1 MFQWLLLK
9 ENALSA
15 AENTVWKES
24 ALRII
29 LVSGLLLE
37 VGIGLLSAIDAV
49 KVGAYYII
57 PVVVGFFVALLLGV
71 VASVRRPVIGS
82 AILIATIYA
91 AAFCIVYFINDAEI
105 AKYGIMFVYTA
116 PLIGRI
122 FFGSRLAL
130 VLMTINFFP
139 FMLLLRNEPLP
150 VYPGIDAPLA
160 NAHAYIQS
168 LLFLFFNICVP
179 LGVFRLLHA
188 LDASIRRHRAAS
200 SELASSHAQYQ
211 EIFENAGGAIVL
223 CDVHGRI
230 LKANTLADN
239 LIGRDPE
246 KSAQSGRDANLFEL
260 LEHKCRSKAEKAAD
274 VLALKCGQEFAAKDG
289 RLIAIENI
297 STTSEQ
303 HYIVL
308 LRDISQQRRI
318 EEALD
323 RSKERETFLSSHDQ
337 LTQLPNRDLLQ
348 RQLEEL
354 MQAMSPRRQLALVV
368 IRLDSIKYVND
379 ALGSAAGDALIVAFA
394 DALQGLLPEGSLIA
408 RLRSVVF
415 SFTVET
421 SHASRDAIP
430 QIEHIRRSLPEELLV
445 GGERQPVQ
453 VSMAMAFSRPGETSA
468 DELIQRGK
476 LALDTARRS
485 GTQDVTVFD
494 DEAAASIRRR
504 LSIEQSI
511 LMALRENEL
520 RLVYQPKVTQDGDI
534 VGLEALIR
542 WRSPTLGDVSPAEFI
557 PVAEASGAIHFITAF
572 VVDQVCAYIRQ
583 TLDSGR
589 RCLPVAINLS
599 AIDIVR
605 ADLLDLV
612 NAACQ
617 KYRISPDRLE
627 FEITETGLV
636 GNENLA
642 ISHLEALNAQGYGIT
657 IDDFGTG
664 YSSLQKLSRFPT
676 KSIKI
681 DQSFVAQIGISEKS
695 ELIIRAVVSLAKIL
709 SCTTVAEGV
718 ETLVQ
723 EKFLKAIGCQFF
735 QGFYYY
741 PPMEFQQVNQ
751 LLKGR

>member
-9 ENALSA
+9 ENSLSA

-37 VGIGLLSAIDAV
+37 FCIGVLSVIDAF
-49 KVGAYYII
+49 KVGAYYILL
-57 PVVVGFFVALLLGV
+57 VVLGFFVALSLAV
-71 VASVRRPVIGS
+71 YASVRRPVIGS

-91 AAFCIVYFINDAEI
+91 AAFCIVYFIHDLEI
-105 AKYGIMFVYTA
+105 AKLGIMFVYTA

-122 FFGSRLAL
+122 FFGSRVAL
-130 VLMTINFFP
+130 MLMTVNIFP
-139 FMLLLRNEPLP
+139 FMLLVRNEPLP
-150 VYPGIDAPLA
+150 SYPDLGPPLA
-160 NAHAYIQS
+160 NANAYIQS

-188 LDASIRRHRAAS
+188 LDAAIKRHRAAS
-200 SELASSHAQYQ
+200 MELQSSHAQYQ

-223 CDVHGRI
+223 CDAQARI

-239 LIGRDPE
+239 LIGRTGG
-246 KSAQSGRDANLFEL
+246 KSGKAANLFAL
-260 LEHKCRSKAEKAAD
+260 LEHKCRNKTEKAAD
-274 VLALKCGQEFAAKDG
+274 ILDLKRGQEFETKDG

-297 STTSEQ
+297 SPTSAR

-308 LRDISQQRRI
+308 LRDISQMRRI
-318 EEALD
+318 QEALD
-323 RSKERETFLSSHDQ
+323 RSKARETFLSSHDQ
-337 LTQLPNRDLLQ
+337 LTQLPNRDLLCQ
-348 RQLEEL
+348 QLEER
-354 MQAMSPRRQLALVV
+354 MSAMSPRRQLALIV

-394 DALQGLLPEGSLIA
+394 DALKRLLPGSSLIA

-415 SFTVET
+415 SFTIENAD
-421 SHASRDAIP
+421 ASGDAIP
-430 QIEHIRRSLPEELLV
+430 QIEHIRRSLPEEIIL
-445 GGERQPVQ
+445 GEEKHPVQ
-453 VSMAMAFSRPGETSA
+453 ISMAVAFSRPGEIGG

-476 LALDTARRS
+476 MALDTARKS
-485 GTQDVTVFD
+485 GTQDVAVFD
-494 DEAAASIRRR
+494 DEAAAQIRRR
-504 LSIEQSI
+504 LNIEQAI
-511 LMALRENEL
+511 VMALRENEL
-520 RLVYQPKVTQDGDI
+520 RLVYQPKVTHDGDI

-542 WRSPTLGDVSPAEFI
+542 WRSPTLGDVPPAEFI
-557 PVAEASGAIHFITAF
+557 PVAESSGAIHFITAF
-572 VVDQVCAYIRQ
+572 VVDKVCAYIRQ
-583 TLDSGR
+583 TLDAGR
-589 RCLPVAINLS
+589 RCLPIAINLS

-605 ADLLDLV
+605 TDLLDLV
-612 NAACQ
+612 NACCQ
-617 KYRISPDRLE
+617 KYRISSDYLE

-642 ISHLEALNAQGYGIT
+642 IRHLEALNAKGYGIT

>member
-29 LVSGLLLE
+29 LMSGLLLE
-37 VGIGLLSAIDAV
+37 CGIGLLSAIDAF

-57 PVVVGFFVALLLGV
+57 IVVVGFFIALLLGV
-71 VASVRRPVIGS
+71 LASLRRPVIGS

-91 AAFCIVYFINDAEI
+91 AAFCIVYFINNVEI

-122 FFGSRLAL
+122 FFGSRVAL
-130 VLMTINFFP
+130 ILMTINVFP

-150 VYPGIDAPLA
+150 VYPGINVPLA

-188 LDASIRRHRAAS
+188 LDASIRRHRAAT
-200 SELASSHAQYQ
+200 SELQSSHAQYQ

-223 CDVHGRI
+223 CDAQGRI

-239 LIGRDPE
+239 LIGRQPGTSDQP
-246 KSAQSGRDANLFEL
+246 ANLFEL
-260 LEHKCRSKAEKAAD
+260 LEHKCRSDAEKAAD
-274 VLALKCGQEFAAKDG
+274 IPALKRGQEFAAKDG

-297 STTSEQ
+297 SITSER

-348 RQLEEL
+348 RQLEER
-354 MQAMSPRRQLALVV
+354 MRAMSPRRQLALVV

-379 ALGSAAGDALIVAFA
+379 AHGSAAGDALIVAFA
-394 DALQGLLPEGSLIA
+394 DVLRGLLPHGGLIA

-415 SFTVET
+415 SFTIET
-421 SHASRDAIP
+421 SHASRDVIP
-430 QIEHIRRSLPEELLV
+430 QIEHIRRSLPEELPA
-445 GGERQPVQ
+445 GGGRHPVQ
-453 VSMAMAFSRPGETSA
+453 VSMAMAFSRPGETSG

-476 LALDTARRS
+476 LALDSARRS
-485 GTQDVTVFD
+485 GTQDITVFD
-494 DEAAASIRRR
+494 DEAAALIRRR

-511 LMALRENEL
+511 VMALRENEL
-520 RLVYQPKVTQDGDI
+520 RLVYQPKVTQDGEI

-572 VVDQVCAYIRQ
+572 VVDKVCAYIRQ
-583 TLDSGR
+583 TLDSER
-589 RCLPVAINLS
+589 RCLPIAINLS

-612 NAACQ
+612 NASCQ
-617 KYRISPDRLE
+617 KYRVSSDHLE

-642 ISHLEALNAQGYGIT
+642 ISHLEALNAKGYGIT

>member
-37 VGIGLLSAIDAV
+37 FGIGLLSAMDAI

-57 PVVVGFFVALLLGV
+57 AVVVGFFVALSLGV
-71 VASVRRPVIGS
+71 YASIRRPVLGS

-91 AAFCIVYFINDAEI
+91 AAFCIVYFIKDDEI
-105 AKYGIMFVYTA
+105 AKFGIMFVYTA

-122 FFGSRLAL
+122 FFGSRVAL
-130 VLMTINFFP
+130 VLMAVNVFP
-139 FMLLLRNEPLP
+139 FMLLVRNEPLP
-150 VYPGIDAPLA
+150 SYPGLAAPLA

-188 LDASIRRHRAAS
+188 LDAAIRRHRAAS
-200 SELASSHAQYQ
+200 IELESSHAQYQ
-211 EIFENAGGAIVL
+211 EIFENAGGAILL
-223 CDVHGRI
+223 CDAQARI
-230 LKANTLADN
+230 LKANSPADA
-239 LIGRDPE
+239 LIGRQDQ
-246 KSAQSGRDANLFEL
+246 KNASLFTL
-260 LEHKCRSKAEKAAD
+260 LAHKCKDKAEKAAAD
-274 VLALKCGQEFAAKDG
+274 IHSLKAGQEFETREG
-289 RLIAIENI
+289 RLIVIENI
-297 STTSEQ
+297 SPTTAS
-303 HYIVL
+303 HFIVL
-308 LRDISQQRRI
+308 LRDISQIRRI
-318 EEALD
+318 QEALV
-323 RSKERETFLSSHDQ
+323 RSKQRESFLASHDQ
-337 LTQLPNRDLLQ
+337 LTQLPNRDLL
-348 RQLEEL
+348 RQQLGQT
-354 MQAMSPRRQLALVV
+354 MANMSSHRQLALVV

-379 ALGSAAGDALIVAFA
+379 AHGSLTGDELIVGFA
-394 DALQGLLPEGSLIA
+394 RALQRLLPDGSLYA

-415 SFTVET
+415 SFTIEG
-421 SHASRDAIP
+421 SYGNRDAIP
-430 QIEHIRRSLPEELLV
+430 QIEHIRRSLPDAITV
-445 GGERQPVQ
+445 DGEQHPVQ
-453 VSMAMAFSRPGETSA
+453 ISMAVAFSRPGEVNG

-476 LALDTARRS
+476 IALDTARRS
-485 GTQDVTVFD
+485 GTQDVAVFD
-494 DEAAASIRRR
+494 DKAAAQIRRK
-504 LSIEQSI
+504 LNIEQAI
-511 LMALRENEL
+511 VGALRENEL
-520 RLVYQPKVTQDGDI
+520 RLMYQPKVTQDGEI

-557 PVAEASGAIHFITAF
+557 PVAENCGAIHFITAF
-572 VVDQVCAYIRQ
+572 VVGEVCAYIRR
-583 TLDSGR
+583 TLDAGQ
-589 RCLPVAINLS
+589 RCLPIAINLS

-605 ADLLDLV
+605 ADLLELV
-612 NAACQ
+612 NACCQ
-617 KYRISPDRLE
+617 KYRISPDLLE

-642 ISHLEALNAQGYGIT
+642 IRHLEALNAKGYGIT

-751 LLKGR
+751 LLKSR

>member
-37 VGIGLLSAIDAV
+37 FGIGLLSAIDAV
-49 KVGAYYII
+49 KVGAYYILAI
-57 PVVVGFFVALLLGV
+57 VTGFFLALSLAV
-71 VASVRRPVIGS
+71 FASVRRPVIGS
-82 AILIATIYA
+82 AMLIATIYA

-105 AKYGIMFVYTA
+105 AKLGIMFVYTA
-116 PLIGRI
+116 PLIARI

-130 VLMTINFFP
+130 VLMAVNVFP

-150 VYPGIDAPLA
+150 SYPGLVAPLA
-160 NAHAYIQS
+160 NAHAYIQA

-188 LDASIRRHRAAS
+188 LDAAIRRHRTAS
-200 SELASSHAQYQ
+200 SELESSHAQYQ
-211 EIFENAGGAIVL
+211 EIFENAGGAILL
-223 CDVHGRI
+223 CDAQARI
-230 LKANTLADN
+230 LKANSLADAI
-239 LIGRDPE
+239 IGRQDK
-246 KSAQSGRDANLFEL
+246 KSASLFAL
-260 LEHKCRSKAEKAAD
+260 LAHKCKDREEKTAD
-274 VLALKCGQEFAAKDG
+274 ILALKPGQEFETRDG
-289 RLIAIENI
+289 RLISIETI
-297 STTSEQ
+297 SPTSEN

-308 LRDISQQRRI
+308 LRDISQMRRI
-318 EEALD
+318 QEALT
-323 RSKERETFLSSHDQ
+323 RSKERESFLSSHDQ
-337 LTQLPNRDLLQ
+337 LTHLPNRDLMLQ
-348 RQLEEL
+348 QLGTAL
-354 MQAMSPRRQLALVV
+354 STMPPRRQLALII

-379 ALGSAAGDALIVAFA
+379 AHGNAVGDDLIVAFA
-394 DALQGLLPEGSLIA
+394 DVLRRLLPDASLCG

-415 SFTVET
+415 GFTIEST
-421 SHASRDAIP
+421 HGRRDAIP
-430 QIEHIRRSLPEELLV
+430 QIEHIRRSLPEELV
-445 GGERQPVQ
+445 INGVRQPVQ
-453 VSMAMAFSRPGETSA
+453 ISMAVAFSRPGETSG
-468 DELIQRGK
+468 DELLQRGK

-485 GTQDVTVFD
+485 GGQNVAVFD
-494 DEAAASIRRR
+494 DEAAAQIRRR
-504 LSIEQSI
+504 LNIEQAI

-520 RLVYQPKVTQDGDI
+520 RLVYQPKVTRDGEI

-557 PVAEASGAIHFITAF
+557 PVAESSGAIHFITAF
-572 VVDQVCAYIRQ
+572 VVDSVCTYIRQ
-583 TLDSGR
+583 TLDAGD
-589 RCLPVAINLS
+589 RCLPIAINLS

-612 NAACQ
+612 NASCL
-617 KYRISPDRLE
+617 KHRISSDYLE

-642 ISHLEALNAQGYGIT
+642 ISHLEALNAKGYGIT

>member
-29 LVSGLLLE
+29 LMSGLLLE
-37 VGIGLLSAIDAV
+37 FGIGLLSAMDAV

-57 PVVVGFFVALLLGV
+57 VIVTGFFIALSMAV
-71 VASVRRPVIGS
+71 FASLRRPVIGS
-82 AILIATIYA
+82 AMLIATIYA
-91 AAFCIVYFINDAEI
+91 AAFCIVYFIRDTEI
-105 AKYGIMFVYTA
+105 AKLGIMFVYTA
-116 PLIGRI
+116 PLIARI

-130 VLMTINFFP
+130 VLMAVNVFP
-139 FMLLLRNEPLP
+139 FMLLIRNEPLP
-150 VYPGIDAPLA
+150 SYPGLETPLA
-160 NAHAYIQS
+160 NAHAYIQA

-188 LDASIRRHRAAS
+188 LDAAIRRHRTAS
-200 SELASSHAQYQ
+200 MELESSHAQYQ
-211 EIFENAGGAIVL
+211 EIFENAGGAILL
-223 CDVHGRI
+223 CDAHARI
-230 LKANTLADN
+230 LKANSLADAI
-239 LIGRDPE
+239 IGRQD
-246 KSAQSGRDANLFEL
+246 KKNASLFAL
-260 LEHKCRSKAEKAAD
+260 LAHKCKDKEEKTAD
-274 VLALKCGQEFAAKDG
+274 ILSLKPGQEFETRDG
-289 RLIAIENI
+289 RLISIETI
-297 STTSEQ
+297 SPTSKN

-308 LRDISQQRRI
+308 LRDISQMRRI
-318 EEALD
+318 QEALN
-323 RSKERETFLSSHDQ
+323 RSKERESFLSSHDQ
-337 LTQLPNRDLLQ
+337 LTQLPNRDSMLQ
-348 RQLEEL
+348 QLAA
-354 MQAMSPRRQLALVV
+354 AMSAMPPRRQLALII

-379 ALGSAAGDALIVAFA
+379 AHGSTAGDDLIVAFA
-394 DALQGLLPEGSLIA
+394 QRLKHLLPDDSLCG

-415 SFTVET
+415 GFTIES
-421 SHASRDAIP
+421 SHGSRDAIP
-430 QIEHIRRSLPEELLV
+430 QIEHIRRSLPEELIIN
-445 GGERQPVQ
+445 GERHPVQ
-453 VSMAMAFSRPGETSA
+453 ISMAVAFSRPGET
-468 DELIQRGK
+468 DGEGLLQRGK
-476 LALDTARRS
+476 IALDTARRS
-485 GTQDVTVFD
+485 GNQSVAVFD
-494 DEAAASIRRR
+494 DEAATQVRRR
-504 LSIEQSI
+504 LNIEQAI
-511 LMALRENEL
+511 LMALPENEM
-520 RLVYQPKVTQDGDI
+520 RLVYQPKVTQDGEI

-557 PVAEASGAIHFITAF
+557 PVAESSGAIHFITAF
-572 VVDQVCAYIRQ
+572 VVDSVCTYIRQ
-583 TLDSGR
+583 TLDAGG
-589 RCLPVAINLS
+589 RCLPIAINLS

-612 NAACQ
+612 NASCQ
-617 KYRISPDRLE
+617 KHRISSDYLE

-642 ISHLEALNAQGYGIT
+642 ISHLEALNAKGYGIT

>member
-37 VGIGLLSAIDAV
+37 FIIGLLSVIDAV
-49 KVGAYYII
+49 KVGAYYIVMI
-57 PVVVGFFVALLLGV
+57 VVGFFVALSLGV
-71 VASVRRPVIGS
+71 LASVRRPVVGS

-91 AAFCIVYFINDAEI
+91 AAFCIVYFIKDPEI
-105 AKYGIMFVYTA
+105 AKLGIMFVYTA

-122 FFGSRLAL
+122 FFGSRIAL
-130 VLMTINFFP
+130 ILMAVNVFP
-139 FMLLLRNEPLP
+139 FMLLVRNEPLP
-150 VYPGIDAPLA
+150 SYPGLESPLA

-188 LDASIRRHRAAS
+188 LDAAIKRYRTAS
-200 SELASSHAQYQ
+200 MELESSHAQYQ
-211 EIFENAGGAIVL
+211 EIFENSGGAILL
-223 CDVHGRI
+223 CDAQARI
-230 LKANTLADN
+230 LKANSLADAI
-239 LIGRDPE
+239 IGRQGD
-246 KSAQSGRDANLFEL
+246 KAVGLFAL
-260 LEHKCRSKAEKAAD
+260 LEHKGKAENSAAD
-274 VLALKCGQEFAAKDG
+274 IFSLKRGQEFETRDG

-297 STTSEQ
+297 SPTSAH

-308 LRDISQQRRI
+308 LRDISQIRRI
-318 EEALD
+318 QEALS
-323 RSKERETFLSSHDQ
+323 RSKERESFLSSHDQ
-337 LTQLPNRDLLQ
+337 LTRLPNRDLLRHQ
-348 RQLEEL
+348 IEA
-354 MQAMSPRRQLALVV
+354 AMAGMPPRRQLALII

-379 ALGSAAGDALIVAFA
+379 AHGSVMGDDLIVAFA
-394 DALQGLLPEGSLIA
+394 EMLRRLLPEGSLCG

-415 SFTVET
+415 GFTIEST
-421 SHASRDAIP
+421 HSNRDAIP
-430 QIEHIRRSLPEELLV
+430 QIEHIRRSLPEEIVLH
-445 GGERQPVQ
+445 GERHPVQ
-453 VSMAMAFSRPGETSA
+453 ISMAVAFSRPGETDG
-468 DELIQRGK
+468 DELLQRGK
-476 LALDTARRS
+476 IALDTARRS
-485 GTQDVTVFD
+485 GNQNVAVFD
-494 DEAAASIRRR
+494 DEAAAQIRRR
-504 LSIEQSI
+504 LNIEQAI

-520 RLVYQPKVTQDGDI
+520 RLVYQPKVTQTGEI

-557 PVAEASGAIHFITAF
+557 PVAVSSGAIHFITAF
-572 VVDQVCAYIRQ
+572 VVDSVCTYIRQ
-583 TLDSGR
+583 TLDAGGR
-589 RCLPVAINLS
+589 SLPIAINLS

-612 NAACQ
+612 NASCQ
-617 KYRISPDRLE
+617 KHRISSDYLE

-642 ISHLEALNAQGYGIT
+642 ISHLEALNAKGYGIT